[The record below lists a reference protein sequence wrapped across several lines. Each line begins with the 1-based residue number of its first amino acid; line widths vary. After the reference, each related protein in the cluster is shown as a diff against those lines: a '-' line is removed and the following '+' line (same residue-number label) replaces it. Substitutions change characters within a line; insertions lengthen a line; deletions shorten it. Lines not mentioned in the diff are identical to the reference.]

1 MLFFFLRYIIG
12 IFLYWA
18 KIFFFLRDFNI
29 YFASKIKKKKKEKNK
44 KIKLN
49 NGVK

>member
-1 MLFFFLRYIIG
+1 MLFFPKVYHRDF
-12 IFLYWA
+12 FLYWA